1 MWYDYGPCVA
11 DSSLPPG
18 SSSKEALARLNGCP
32 TRPGA
37 RSRSNKIMIVQLM
50 LNKIMIVQL
59 MLNKWVLNGVMV
71 GTPVALHGGTAWR
84 AYQSELLLDQLN
96 LYF

>member
-1 MWYDYGPCVA
+1 
-11 DSSLPPG
+11 
-18 SSSKEALARLNGCP
+18 
-32 TRPGA
+32 
-37 RSRSNKIMIVQLM
+37 
-50 LNKIMIVQL
+50 MIVQL

-96 LYF
+96 LYLCKLYLYLYFCHLYLYLYLAAQLGVHIKVGSCSIN